1 MERAIGQFCILSRQ
15 KIRSN
20 VDLRTFAFAVTSDS
34 EIVNAKD
41 DQVAE
46 NVPTKYLCS
55 EHLEIVVIDA
65 EKVVKKLWR

>member
-1 MERAIGQFCILSRQ
+1 M
-15 KIRSN
+15 
-20 VDLRTFAFAVTSDS
+20 RTFSFAVTSDS

-46 NVPTKYLCS
+46 NVLTKYLCS
-55 EHLEIVVIDA
+55 EHLKIVVIDA

>member
-1 MERAIGQFCILSRQ
+1 M
-15 KIRSN
+15 
-20 VDLRTFAFAVTSDS
+20 RTFSFAVTSDS